1 MTGRKKGARER
12 IGGSVR
18 ALLEKARGHYAVLS
32 DALAGLVARLRAGE
46 AEAVKETDALLRS
59 YAKAFQTALELEM
72 KIEEQMKTVG
82 RRADDAAIDL
92 AKARE
97 EVRRRL
103 DRLRAVEEG

>member
-1 MTGRKKGARER
+1 MEKEDRRTVGKIRSKTQ
-12 IGGSVR
+12 

-46 AEAVKETDALLRS
+46 SEALRETDVLLRS

-82 RRADDAAIDL
+82 RSAQDAAIDL

-97 EVRRRL
+97 EIRSRL
-103 DRLRAVEEG
+103 DRLRATSTD